1 MNNNLISIIIPC
13 FNQSAFLGE
22 TLQSVLIQ
30 TYSNWECL
38 IIDDGSTDNSAEV
51 AKKWVGNDQRFKYF
65 FKNNS
70 GVSAARNF
78 GLKNAKGDYIQ
89 FLDSD
94 DFLYKEKLSLSMQII
109 IEKKLDIVC
118 TNYKMCTDLKGKP
131 DQPFSQLNNFEF
143 NLNNIM
149 IYWNDGFTIPIHCF
163 LFKSKLFNDIQFPE
177 GLSAQEDW
185 ATWIQIYKNKPTT
198 FFLDETLVLYRINPF
213 GRTNTFGFF
222 EETLQVINYLKPKL
236 SDREF
241 NILNEGILRK
251 YNNAFIY
258 WRNRERNIRQSN
270 TYKLGLFFKK
280 ILLKLRL
287 LAICSKILNFI
298 TKNN

>member
-1 MNNNLISIIIPC
+1 MLISIIIPL
-13 FNQSAFLGE
+13 FNQENFLNE
-22 TLQSVLIQ
+22 TLESVLSQ

-109 IEKKLDIVC
+109 IKKKLDIVC

-213 GRTNTFGFF
+213 GRTNTSGIF

-241 NILNEGILRK
+241 NILNEATIKK
-251 YNNAFIY
+251 YYNAFIY
-258 WRNRERNIRQSN
+258 WRSRERNIRQSN

-287 LAICSKILNFI
+287 LAIFNKILNFI

>member
-1 MNNNLISIIIPC
+1 MLVSIIIPL
-13 FNQSAFLGE
+13 FNQEKFLNE
-22 TLQSVLIQ
+22 TLESVLSQ

-38 IIDDGSTDNSAEV
+38 VIDDGSTDNSAEI
-51 AKKWVGNDQRFKYF
+51 AKKWVGNDKRFKYF

-118 TNYKMCTDLKGKP
+118 TNYKMCTDFKEKP
-131 DQPFSQLNNFEF
+131 DRPFSQLNNFEF

-163 LFKSKLFNDIQFPE
+163 LFKSKLFDDIQFPE
-177 GLSAQEDW
+177 GLTAQEDW

-213 GRTNTFGFF
+213 GRTNTSGFF
-222 EETLQVINYLKPKL
+222 EETLQVINYLKSKL

-241 NILNEGILRK
+241 NILNEATTRK
-251 YNNAFIY
+251 YYNAFIY
-258 WRNRERNIRQSN
+258 WRSRERNIKQSN

-287 LAICSKILNFI
+287 LALFSKIFNFI
-298 TKNN
+298 NKNI

>member
-1 MNNNLISIIIPC
+1 MLISIIIPL
-13 FNQSAFLGE
+13 FNQEKFLNE
-22 TLQSVLIQ
+22 TLESVLSQ
-30 TYSNWECL
+30 TYSDWECL

-51 AKKWVGNDQRFKYF
+51 AKKWVEKDNRFKYF

-185 ATWIQIYKNKPTT
+185 ATWIQIYKNNPTT

-213 GRTNTFGFF
+213 GRTNTSGFF